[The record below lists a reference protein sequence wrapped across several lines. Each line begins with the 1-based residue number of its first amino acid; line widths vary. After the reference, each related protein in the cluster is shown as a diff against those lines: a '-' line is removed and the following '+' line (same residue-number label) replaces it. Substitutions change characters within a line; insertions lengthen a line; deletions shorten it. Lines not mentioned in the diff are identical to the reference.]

1 MSFFCHV
8 CSQQSD
14 RHYVTPGVNDLKTY
28 SAEIVAEW
36 DYQRNGELT
45 PDKVMPFSNRK
56 VWWQCA
62 MGHHWQCSVQIRQ
75 KGTGCPYCAGK
86 VHRGSLLI

>member
-14 RHYVTPGVNDLKTY
+14 RHYVTPGVNDLNTY
-28 SAEIVAEW
+28 SPEIAAEW

-62 MGHHWQCSVQIRQ
+62 MGASLAVLGTDQAERNWLSILRG
-75 KGTGCPYCAGK
+75 KGA
-86 VHRGSLLI
+86 S